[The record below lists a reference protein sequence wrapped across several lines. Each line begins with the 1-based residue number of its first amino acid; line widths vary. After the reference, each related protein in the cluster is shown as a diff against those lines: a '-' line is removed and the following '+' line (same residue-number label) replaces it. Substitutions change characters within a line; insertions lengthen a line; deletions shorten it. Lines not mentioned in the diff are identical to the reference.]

1 MAPLRS
7 ALVLVSLLAGCP
19 REVEVPPSGDA
30 APESAEP
37 AELSEDDRAAIERLL
52 DDQRSAWNR
61 GDLDGFL
68 AAYEPSDRLLF
79 TSGAKIRRGF
89 TETRD
94 KYRERYGSASETMGQ
109 LAFELLDVRG
119 LGADAAIVLG
129 RYRLTATP
137 EASEGVF
144 TIVLERQAGTWRIVH
159 DHTSAAREPPPA
171 EAPVEAPTEAITEP

>member
-1 MAPLRS
+1 MLGM
-7 ALVLVSLLAGCP
+7 GCP
-19 REVEVPPSGDA
+19 REVEDPPLDDPEVDLA
-30 APESAEP
+30 AP
-37 AELSEDDRAAIERLL
+37 AELGAADRAAIEQVL
-52 DDQRSAWNR
+52 DDQRQAWNR

-109 LAFELLDVRG
+109 LEFEVLDIRG
-119 LGADAAIVLG
+119 VGPRAAIVLG

-137 EASEGVF
+137 EAGEGVF
-144 TIVLERQAGTWRIVH
+144 TIILERQDDAWRIIH
-159 DHTSAAREPPPA
+159 DHTSAAQVPA
-171 EAPVEAPTEAITEP
+171 P